1 MQKVLFL
8 YFLPFIFYNKW
19 QVNET
24 DVHFIP
30 NIKITSDKCKF
41 EKLKEQ
47 RRARKKE
54 IKREKRKE
62 GYVRVKTY
70 WEFASNTRVKRRDR
84 RNIMRDAWSRWD
96 GNMMFVI
103 KE

>member
-47 RRARKKE
+47 RRTRKKE
-54 IKREKRKE
+54 KNQ

-70 WEFASNTRVKRRDR
+70 WEFASNTRVKRRD
-84 RNIMRDAWSRWD
+84 S
-96 GNMMFVI
+96 VI
-103 KE
+103 